1 MSVIGT
7 DLKINVNVKPIGDIS
22 LSQCDFTCTFFISSS
37 KSVILSKSQLVK
49 IDNDNYLALFNS
61 EELGVGTIKMT
72 IEIKVPDP
80 LFDKGYRTE
89 IETVCTGINI
99 TK

>member
-7 DLKINVNVKPIGDIS
+7 ELKININVKPIGDIH
-22 LSQCDFTCTFFISSS
+22 LSDCDFTCTFFINST
-37 KSVILSKSQLVK
+37 KSVVLKKADLIKV
-49 IDNDNYLALFNS
+49 DNDNFIALLNS
-61 EELGVGTIKMT
+61 EDLGIGTIRMT
-72 IEIKVPDP
+72 IKILVPDSD
-80 LFDKGYRTE
+80 FNDGFRTE